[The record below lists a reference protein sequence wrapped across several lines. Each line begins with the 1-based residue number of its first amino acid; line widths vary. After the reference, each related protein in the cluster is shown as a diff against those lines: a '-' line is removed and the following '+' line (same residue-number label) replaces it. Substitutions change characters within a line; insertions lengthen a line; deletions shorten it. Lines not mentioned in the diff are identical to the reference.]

1 MGEFD
6 NFDNIENKDDRIEK
20 KGLSKVFRA
29 GKRTYFFDLKASRF
43 SGSYLTITESK
54 RRFNAKDNT
63 YSHEK
68 HKVFIIKENI
78 QDFYDELGEVL
89 KFIKENPD
97 FGDIAENESANLER
111 NSEELE

>member
-6 NFDNIENKDDRIEK
+6 NFENIENKDDRREK
-20 KGLSKVFRA
+20 TGLSKIFRA
-29 GKRTYFFDLKASRF
+29 GKRTYFFDFKASQF

-68 HKVFIIKENI
+68 HKVLIVKENI
-78 QDFYDELGEVL
+78 QDFYDELGKVL
-89 KFIKENPD
+89 EFIKENSD
-97 FGDIAENESANLER
+97 FGDIAENKSANPEK
-111 NSEELE
+111 NTEELE